1 MCSIEES
8 TSFTPK
14 FSKDGLLPVIASD
27 AETGEVL
34 MFAYMNAEALE
45 LSVKTGE
52 VHYYSRSR
60 QKIWHKG
67 ESSGHT
73 QKIVEM
79 LTDCDQDIL
88 LVRVEQK
95 GGAACHTGRRS
106 CFYRRVND
114 DGKTLTIFDSK
125 KVFNPD
131 EVYKR

>member
-27 AETGEVL
+27 AGTGEVL

-114 DGKTLTIFDSK
+114 DGTTLTIFDSK
-125 KVFNPD
+125 KVFDPD
-131 EVYKR
+131 DVYKR